1 MKIVQPDNVSEIFKL
16 SFEDLVETFLS
27 GLVAT
32 KLQDKIGDEEV
43 EISLSLSDF
52 YLRINLEDPDLDIS
66 SVTVE
71 TEDKLA
77 SAFSDFF

>member
-1 MKIVQPDNVSEIFKL
+1 M
-16 SFEDLVETFLS
+16 
-27 GLVAT
+27 AT

-52 YLRINLEDPDLDIS
+52 YLKINLEDPDLDIS